1 MQTIKSFIASTGTDN
16 NTIDGV
22 IQNPAILESLLSK
35 MRANKVDQMEVPL
48 LESAYTNTG
57 HFVVY
62 HNFLGLIAQ
71 VPCTQQYACIYT
83 AKLRKLN
90 ILAAQPQR
98 G

>member
-1 MQTIKSFIASTGTDN
+1 MQTIKSFIASTGPDN

-35 MRANKVDQMEVPL
+35 MRANKVDQMEAPL
-48 LESAYTNTG
+48 LDSFYTDTG
-57 HFVVY
+57 HFTVY

-71 VPCTQQYACIYT
+71 VACTQQYACIYT
-83 AKLRKLN
+83 AKLHKLN
-90 ILAAQPQR
+90 VLAAQPQR